1 MIDWRIQRVMDVS
14 EFQNRWLSALNEDGQ
29 KENVTNITIIEN
41 FDAPEVTHESDA
53 YETLILNI
61 TLIGCLLLAY
71 YVKFYR
77 IYYLPES
84 AGTILAGMIIGGIAR
99 LWTEDLQLFEFVSVC

>member
-1 MIDWRIQRVMDVS
+1 MAYWRLQKVMEVS
-14 EFQNRWLSALNEDGQ
+14 EIQIRLLSELADSQ
-29 KENVTNITIIEN
+29 IENVTKNTTLMED

-53 YETLILNI
+53 YETLLLNV